1 MLAREP
7 NFTNEVCKFCL
18 KDTIKLIK
26 EFFYYADK
34 RGDGLLNAEELFNA
48 VYNLK
53 IAEKVSIPVDST
65 QINDFMLKVMEP
77 NSTTINL
84 NEFVYVIL
92 CGFME
97 RNFSAKGGS
106 DIEMNQ

>member
-26 EFFYYADK
+26 EFFYYADT

-48 VYNLK
+48 V
-53 IAEKVSIPVDST
+53 
-65 QINDFMLKVMEP
+65 
-77 NSTTINL
+77 
-84 NEFVYVIL
+84 
-92 CGFME
+92 
-97 RNFSAKGGS
+97 NF
-106 DIEMNQ
+106 